1 MKSWHLALVILAACL
16 HTATGVRAD
25 DEFSFESSEFEK
37 KPLQLDGYLEIQPG
51 RAWLN
56 QDGSFYKLNYYNR
69 EQRDTLDWNT
79 TVLRINGQYSLGV
92 TSVNLRGY
100 LAATQ
105 DSLGSSNTQRFDEAY
120 ISFKPD
126 PGFTLD
132 IGKVALQWGKGYAW
146 NPVGFVQRPK
156 DPNDVELARQGYSM
170 AVADIIHN
178 MEGDLKTI
186 AFTPVIMPVSASM
199 NSDFGQQGHVNLAG
213 KLYLLYKDTDIDFT
227 YLGTG
232 SKTPRL
238 GFDFSRNLGSNLEIH
253 GEWAR
258 INDNERRTVS
268 PTGAIRVETNDATN
282 YLLGLRYL
290 SENDTTT
297 ILEYYRNG
305 AGYSEAQA
313 KDFFS
318 LVDAGIRQFEGTE
331 TDALLSKAA
340 LASQAGYGR
349 SNPMQQ
355 YLYLRV
361 SQKEPFD
368 MLYFT
373 PSLTTIVNVD
383 DKSFSLTPEM
393 LYTGIT
399 NLELRL
405 RAVWLNGGAGTEFGE
420 KLSSRRLELRARFY
434 F

>member
-1 MKSWHLALVILAACL
+1 MKPWHHATVTLAVCLLAAS
-16 HTATGVRAD
+16 GVRAD
-25 DEFSFESSEFEK
+25 DEFSFDSSEFEK

-69 EQRDTLDWNT
+69 GQRDTLDWNT
-79 TVLRINGQYSLGV
+79 TVLRVNGQYSLGI

-100 LAATQ
+100 VAAAN

-132 IGKVALQWGKGYAW
+132 IGKVALHWGKGYAW

-178 MEGDLKTI
+178 MDGDLKTV
-186 AFTPVIMPVSASM
+186 AFTPVIMPVSADM

-232 SKTPRL
+232 SKSPRL
-238 GFDFSRNLGSNLEIH
+238 GIDFSRNLGSNLEVH

-258 INDNERRTVS
+258 INDNERRILGPSGVMRT
-268 PTGAIRVETNDATN
+268 ETDDATN

-290 SENDTTT
+290 SENDMTT

-318 LVDAGIRQFEGTE
+318 FVDAGFRQFENTAID
-331 TDALLSKAA
+331 TMLAKAA
-340 LASQAGYGR
+340 MASQAGYGR
-349 SNPMQQ
+349 PNPMQQ

-368 MLYFT
+368 LLYFT

-383 DKSFSLTPEM
+383 DKSYSLTPEL
-393 LYTGIT
+393 LYTGVT

-405 RAVWLNGGAGTEFGE
+405 RAVWLNGGTGTEFGE
-420 KLSSRRLELRARFY
+420 KLNSSRLEFRARFY

>member
-1 MKSWHLALVILAACL
+1 M
-16 HTATGVRAD
+16 
-25 DEFSFESSEFEK
+25 
-37 KPLQLDGYLEIQPG
+37 
-51 RAWLN
+51 
-56 QDGSFYKLNYYNR
+56 
-69 EQRDTLDWNT
+69 
-79 TVLRINGQYSLGV
+79 
-92 TSVNLRGY
+92 NLRGY
-100 LAATQ
+100 VAATH

-126 PGFTLD
+126 PGYTLD

-268 PTGAIRVETNDATN
+268 PTGAIRVETNNATN

-313 KDFFS
+313 KDF
-318 LVDAGIRQFEGTE
+318 
-331 TDALLSKAA
+331 
-340 LASQAGYGR
+340 
-349 SNPMQQ
+349 
-355 YLYLRV
+355 
-361 SQKEPFD
+361 
-368 MLYFT
+368 
-373 PSLTTIVNVD
+373 
-383 DKSFSLTPEM
+383 
-393 LYTGIT
+393 
-399 NLELRL
+399 
-405 RAVWLNGGAGTEFGE
+405 
-420 KLSSRRLELRARFY
+420 
-434 F
+434 

>member
-16 HTATGVRAD
+16 LAATGVRAD

-100 LAATQ
+100 VAATH

-126 PGFTLD
+126 PGYTLD

-268 PTGAIRVETNDATN
+268 PTGAIRVETNNATN

-318 LVDAGIRQFEGTE
+318 LVDAGIRQFEGTA
-331 TDALLSKAA
+331 TDALLSKAV

-368 MLYFT
+368 LLYFT

-393 LYTGIT
+393 LYTGVT

-420 KLSSRRLELRARFY
+420 KLNSRRLEFRARFY

>member
-1 MKSWHLALVILAACL
+1 MKSWYLALVILAAYL
-16 HTATGVRAD
+16 ITATGVRAD

-37 KPLQLDGYLEIQPG
+37 KPFQLDGYLEIQPG

>member
-1 MKSWHLALVILAACL
+1 MKSWHQALVIVAACL
-16 HTATGVRAD
+16 IAATGVRAD

-37 KPLQLDGYLEIQPG
+37 KPLQLNGYLEIQPG

-79 TVLRINGQYSLGV
+79 TVLRINGRYSLGV

-156 DPNDVELARQGYSM
+156 DPNDVELTRQGYSM

-238 GFDFSRNLGSNLEIH
+238 GFDFSRNLASNLEIH

-305 AGYSEAQA
+305 AGYSEAQV

-318 LVDAGIRQFEGTE
+318 LVNAGIRQFEGTA
-331 TDALLSKAA
+331 TDALFSKAV

-368 MLYFT
+368 LLYFT

-393 LYTGIT
+393 LYTGVT

-405 RAVWLNGGAGTEFGE
+405 RAVWLNGSAGTEFGE
-420 KLSSRRLELRARFY
+420 KLSSRRLEFRARFY